1 MKKRSIIK
9 YVLLALLSLSFAS
22 SCNKQHKKTDEAK
35 ANDTKVHTEKDL
47 LKVYE
52 KQIRAYY
59 EELSDVGMDGIE
71 VMPCKSQVE
80 YTDIAIELIYEAL
93 KRTGFR
99 SVDNETARKAILKY
113 YGVDISQNNTTL
125 AEQGFLT
132 YIFKN
137 GKPTERKRQN
147 IAMNSAFY
155 EKPIYFW
162 DKNIYVPGYN
172 YITFYPTIEQ
182 VVDIKGLADIDQEGA
197 DPKTIKHGK
206 LYFGNYNK
214 LLFYENEFI
223 FHDSKKAFEW
233 LKENDSDFLVG
244 LLSNHGYDK
253 NEDINKIAI
262 NQIQKEYAS
271 SSEIWMFH
279 NTIVCKRETKHP
291 HVEIREGLLKSI
303 LKLPATEGNK
313 EWEIIFNKY
322 IDLLLDQ
329 EEEDTIRPIA
339 NFTKK
344 ERYKIAAYL
353 CYYLYKISKK
363 NGYADTSLLGHA
375 LYYNHAFYK
384 YIVDQHYFNLPGFEA
399 LCYKVYDDYDIEV
412 KIRTHQDE

>member
-1 MKKRSIIK
+1 M
-9 YVLLALLSLSFAS
+9 LLLIAMGN
-22 SCNKQHKKTDEAK
+22 SCKEQHKKAQVDSTTDTVATVK
-35 ANDTKVHTEKDL
+35 KDL
-47 LKVYE
+47 LRTYD
-52 KQIRAYY
+52 KQIREYY
-59 EELSDVGMDGIE
+59 DKRSDAGMEGIQ
-71 VMPCKSQVE
+71 VMSHEDQIY
-80 YTDIAIELIYEAL
+80 YTDIAIELTYEAL
-93 KRTGFR
+93 KRMSFK
-99 SVDNETARKAILKY
+99 SVDNETARKAIKKY
-113 YGVDISQNNTTL
+113 YGVDVTQNNALQAPYDFRT
-125 AEQGFLT
+125 F
-132 YIFKN
+132 IFKN
-137 GKPTERKRQN
+137 GNQVERSNQ
-147 IAMNSAFY
+147 
-155 EKPIYFW
+155 EKSMKSELYKEPIYFW

-172 YITFYPTIEQ
+172 YITFHPTIKQ

-244 LLSNHGYDK
+244 LLNNHGYDK

-313 EWEIIFNKY
+313 EWEILFNKY

-329 EEEDTIRPIA
+329 EEEETIRPIA

-344 ERYKIAAYL
+344 ERYKVAAYL

-375 LYYNHAFYK
+375 LYYNNAFYK

-399 LCYKVYDDYDIEV
+399 LCYKVYDDYDTDV

>member
-1 MKKRSIIK
+1 M
-9 YVLLALLSLSFAS
+9 LLLIAMGN
-22 SCNKQHKKTDEAK
+22 SCKEQHKKAQVDSTI
-35 ANDTKVHTEKDL
+35 DTVATVKKDL
-47 LKVYE
+47 LRTYD
-52 KQIRAYY
+52 KQIREYY
-59 EELSDVGMDGIE
+59 DKRSDAGMEGIQ
-71 VMPCKSQVE
+71 VMSHEDQIY
-80 YTDIAIELIYEAL
+80 YTDIAIELTYEAL
-93 KRTGFR
+93 KRMGFK
-99 SVDNETARKAILKY
+99 SVDNETARKAIKKY
-113 YGVDISQNNTTL
+113 YGVDVTQNNALQAPYDFRT
-125 AEQGFLT
+125 F
-132 YIFKN
+132 IFKN
-137 GKPTERKRQN
+137 GNQVERSNQ
-147 IAMNSAFY
+147 
-155 EKPIYFW
+155 EKSMKSELYKEPIYFW

-172 YITFYPTIEQ
+172 YITFHPTIKQ

-244 LLSNHGYDK
+244 LLNNHGYDK

-313 EWEIIFNKY
+313 EWEILFNKY

-329 EEEDTIRPIA
+329 EEEETIRPIA

-344 ERYKIAAYL
+344 ERYKVAAYL

-363 NGYADTSLLGHA
+363 NGFTDTSLLGHA
-375 LYYNHAFYK
+375 LYYNNAFYK

-399 LCYKVYDDYDIEV
+399 LCYKVYDDYDTEV

>member
-1 MKKRSIIK
+1 MLLLIAMGNSCKEQRKKAQADST
-9 YVLLALLSLSFAS
+9 
-22 SCNKQHKKTDEAK
+22 TDTVATVK
-35 ANDTKVHTEKDL
+35 KDL
-47 LKVYE
+47 LHTYD
-52 KQIRAYY
+52 KQIRKYY
-59 EELSDVGMDGIE
+59 DKRSDAGMEGIQ
-71 VMPCKSQVE
+71 VMSHEDQIY
-80 YTDIAIELIYEAL
+80 YTDIAIELTYEAL
-93 KRTGFR
+93 KRMGFK
-99 SVDNETARKAILKY
+99 SVDNETARKAIKKY
-113 YGVDISQNNTTL
+113 YGVDVTQNNALQAPYDFRT
-125 AEQGFLT
+125 F
-132 YIFKN
+132 IFKN
-137 GKPTERKRQN
+137 GNQVERSNQE
-147 IAMNSAFY
+147 NSMKSELY
-155 EKPIYFW
+155 KEPIYFW

-172 YITFYPTIEQ
+172 YITFYPTIDQ

-233 LKENDSDFLVG
+233 LKENDSDFLIG

-291 HVEIREGLLKSI
+291 KVEIREGLLKSI

-313 EWEIIFNKY
+313 EWEILFNKY

-329 EEEDTIRPIA
+329 EEEETIRPIA

-375 LYYNHAFYK
+375 LYYNNAFYK

-399 LCYKVYDDYDIEV
+399 LCYKVYDDYDIDV

>member
-1 MKKRSIIK
+1 M
-9 YVLLALLSLSFAS
+9 LLLIAMGS
-22 SCNKQHKKTDEAK
+22 SCKEQRKKAQADSTTDTVATVK
-35 ANDTKVHTEKDL
+35 KDL
-47 LKVYE
+47 LRTYD
-52 KQIRAYY
+52 KQIREYY
-59 EELSDVGMDGIE
+59 DKRADAGMEGIQ
-71 VMPCKSQVE
+71 VMSHEDQIY
-80 YTDIAIELIYEAL
+80 YTDIAIELTYEAL
-93 KRTGFR
+93 KRKGFK
-99 SVDNETARKAILKY
+99 SVDNETARKAIKKY
-113 YGVDISQNNTTL
+113 YGVDVTLNNALQAPYDFRT
-125 AEQGFLT
+125 F
-132 YIFKN
+132 IFKN
-137 GKPTERKRQN
+137 GNQVERSNQE
-147 IAMNSAFY
+147 NSMKSELY
-155 EKPIYFW
+155 KEPIYFW

-206 LYFGNYNK
+206 LYFGDYYNNP
-214 LLFYENEFI
+214 LFYENEFI

-233 LKENDSDFLVG
+233 LKENHSDFLVG

-313 EWEIIFNKY
+313 EWEILFNKY

-329 EEEDTIRPIA
+329 EEEETIRLIS

-363 NGYADTSLLGHA
+363 NGFTDTSLLGHA
-375 LYYNHAFYK
+375 LYYNNAFYH
-384 YIVDQHYFNLPGFEA
+384 YIDDQHYFNLPGFEA
-399 LCYKVYDDYDIEV
+399 LCYKVYDEYDTNV
-412 KIRTHQDE
+412 KMRTHQDE